1 MTSSFMKLRRL
12 ASLVLCCTALG
23 VSPLASAEPP
33 AAGETAEA
41 APRTGELNYRSTG
54 QRQPKITQRSD
65 GGQQILLSC
74 LLWRP
79 GQVQRYA
86 VSCPGTKQLDV
97 RVADCCIPGDHW
109 QVKVKSWDFKP
120 NTAVATSPG
129 GDGDFSAPARVF
141 TYSSSRDMNALIEC
155 SYLHGVNVF
164 PAESFLLVE
173 SSGGACSVT
182 DVGITEEIDRSP

>member
-1 MTSSFMKLRRL
+1 M
-12 ASLVLCCTALG
+12 
-23 VSPLASAEPP
+23 
-33 AAGETAEA
+33 
-41 APRTGELNYRSTG
+41 
-54 QRQPKITQRSD
+54 
-65 GGQQILLSC
+65 
-74 LLWRP
+74 
-79 GQVQRYA
+79 
-86 VSCPGTKQLDV
+86 
-97 RVADCCIPGDHW
+97 
-109 QVKVKSWDFKP
+109 KSWDFKP

-155 SYLHGVNVF
+155 SYLHGVNIF